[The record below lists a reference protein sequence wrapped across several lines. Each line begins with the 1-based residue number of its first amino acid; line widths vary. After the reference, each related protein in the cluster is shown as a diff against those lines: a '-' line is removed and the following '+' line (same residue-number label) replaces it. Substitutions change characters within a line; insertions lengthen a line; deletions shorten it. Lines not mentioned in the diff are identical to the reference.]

1 MFSRRLKTE
10 LRTPADHIR
19 EVNKMTYEGCDVH
32 PGESAT
38 NGCRLCRCPDCGK
51 PQEHHGPHQCLL
63 EQVKIYKKLYRLIED
78 NSRAITPIMKKAVGV
93 RLPYSEQKY
102 SEVIQRFCELVL
114 EELVITAVENPL
126 PSEPTE

>member
-1 MFSRRLKTE
+1 MSQE
-10 LRTPADHIR
+10 YCH
-19 EVNKMTYEGCDVH
+19 VH
-32 PGESAT
+32 PTEDAT
-38 NGCRLCRCPDCGK
+38 NGCRICRCADCGL
-51 PQEHHGPHQCLL
+51 PEHQHGPHQCLT